1 MALKSLV
8 FLSQECFVTNK
19 QTHKEV
25 KKIIKSSNNNF
36 LSLVKHFLMTLCFET
51 KNIGS
56 CKVEISLLHSQL
68 RGWVR
73 ISELLLTLPPEAVV
87 DPWKC
92 PTPLI
97 FGPKWGLKG
106 QNKFLGGDCPPP
118 LPLSK
123 GLDDHHPPSL
133 ISRLGSGLRGGGRI
147 AG

>member
-87 DPWKC
+87 DPGKC

-106 QNKFLGGDCPPP
+106 QNKFLGGDCPHFPYLRVWMTTTPPP
-118 LPLSK
+118 LSQ
-123 GLDDHHPPSL
+123 GLDPDWEV
-133 ISRLGSGLRGGGRI
+133 GGE
-147 AG
+147 

>member
-87 DPWKC
+87 DPGKC

-97 FGPKWGLKG
+97 FGPK
-106 QNKFLGGDCPPP
+106 
-118 LPLSK
+118 
-123 GLDDHHPPSL
+123 
-133 ISRLGSGLRGGGRI
+133 
-147 AG
+147 

>member
-73 ISELLLTLPPEAVV
+73 ISELLLTLPPEAVA
-87 DPWKC
+87 DTGQC
-92 PTPLI
+92 PPPL
-97 FGPKWGLKG
+97 FLD
-106 QNKFLGGDCPPP
+106 QNEAQRAKTNFLGGDCAPFPYLSVWTTTTPPP
-118 LPLSK
+118 LSQ
-123 GLDDHHPPSL
+123 GLDPD
-133 ISRLGSGLRGGGRI
+133 
-147 AG
+147 